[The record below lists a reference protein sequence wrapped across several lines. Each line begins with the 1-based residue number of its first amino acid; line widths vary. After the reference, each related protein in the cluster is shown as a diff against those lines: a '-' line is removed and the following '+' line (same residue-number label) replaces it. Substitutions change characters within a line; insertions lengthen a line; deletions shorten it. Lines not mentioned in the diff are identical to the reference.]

1 MAESNKI
8 SRLDGTLQGELGD
21 SQKKVSSTKD
31 FSSGNFGSKDTDR
44 VLLHIYDLTE
54 NYLGSSKPSKEFG
67 SKEDS
72 VKEEQPNPYESKG
85 IKKKKKKNFR
95 KDKKRLKRN
104 PGQQDIQINSEKILE
119 DIGFSSSEFEL
130 EIDYIR
136 LIIGNHP
143 ESVEGGLYIESIS
156 TSRDELILK
165 TTRELSDGS
174 GASVNSQIL
183 NYTDFPNGTMAEK
196 RIAARDTG
204 LVITEEGI
212 IDELFLD
219 FDFGRRYQVVNFFA
233 SETDGVG
240 EFGVKLDRPLEQS
253 IQQLEQTYVYQ
264 KIKNSEK
271 RIIDLRKGPDDKEFN
286 QLRKP
291 NYDVDLGKQ
300 IGNDGSFKTFND
312 LISTQTDTSDKVLR
326 DVLSGSFSGIK
337 LNIDYSDY
345 NEFVKYSSAHER
357 LENFV
362 YKMELIEDYDRQ
374 IGELQESGAATGS
387 TQVLNDVTNLTTKK
401 RGVIDKFTNYEKYL
415 YFESSSYESSSFGQ
429 KFDAAWPKSN
439 STKPFLNYSVTSS
452 QVVSWL
458 GSVND
463 QTGQYSSASLYDSI
477 NGSGFLM
484 NVPEHIKSDP
494 RNNIMLSFF
503 NMYGQHFDLL
513 FQYASHI
520 SKISDRSNSVDKGM
534 AGELIYHVAKNM
546 GAELFSGTTFD
557 DIWDYEYGHNVSGSY
572 QQTGALESIP
582 KKKVTQEILKRVL
595 NNLPLLYKGKGTE
608 RALRA
613 LINCYGIPTTVL
625 RIKEYG
631 GPKVFKSKDE
641 FIEETFFDSSVRVN
655 TNDQIIIPW
664 KTSSRND
671 LYPNTVEFRFKG
683 RKLAKNDNYTIVSA
697 NDGNTASNDHW
708 RIGYLSEDR
717 TDEDLGRVFFAV
729 KSGSGYLMESS
740 SILPI
745 FENEHYNIAVTRV
758 SSSGDQRT
766 NETGQFVDKFD
777 IHIRKFNNGKVAL
790 TSSFSM
796 NLDSVEHNNLFQ
808 QWSTDTRLVF
818 GGTGND
824 TTSTYSGSASTSGS
838 SIITKRASGS
848 FQEIRFWKVAL
859 SSSVIDTHTLSPR
872 AVISNQLTSS
882 FDDLVGRWSFLSSS
896 DFATNPTYS
905 LDGQY
910 NRNDLWGYA
919 TMSGFTGNRDADFEF
934 DEQVYFTP
942 VPNIGPERLSST
954 KIRIESSSLEFGN
967 LSPFR
972 RSEVSAFDFAPV
984 DSNKLGVFFSPI
996 EIINRDILFD
1006 LGGGDIDGF
1015 IANPDDQ
1022 YKPEYSQ
1029 LKDLREYFFKRYNG
1043 AFDYS
1048 LFIRTISRFD
1058 KSLFRQIRKMLPARA
1073 KSNVGFYIESHILE
1087 RNKQQVVNKPIPEEI
1102 FYEQKIDVSSE
1113 GTGIIETSGENRT
1126 HTGSFDAT
1134 LITDLN
1140 GEKRNYL
1147 GTFDTTLVTD
1157 LLGEQRNY
1165 IGYITSSKT
1174 DYDTSGNFI
1183 QDNFRNRFQQSA
1195 QYNRTILVT
1204 SQSGQVGQ
1212 GEFNDQFI
1220 TTTFRPDQR
1229 EPLGSV
1235 ITGSRLS
1242 VLFEKKNLFYSSSLS
1257 ASLDQQLGHLNN
1269 HFFAYSQSLEKAEY
1283 QDYKPGQDR
1292 AFFIGT
1298 KNTDDT
1304 TIDGGPVVEIKTTN
1318 PRKLKVKKPGFK
1330 GGNLKVK

>member
-8 SRLDGTLQGELGD
+8 SRLEGTLQGELGD
-21 SQKKVSSTKD
+21 NQKKVSSTKD

-67 SKEDS
+67 SKEDV
-72 VKEEQPNPYESKG
+72 VKEEKESPFQFG
-85 IKKKKKKNFR
+85 GKKKKR
-95 KDKKRLKRN
+95 KRKGRKKKRR
-104 PGQQDIQINSEKILE
+104 PGQQDVQINSEKILE
-119 DIGFSSSEFEL
+119 DLGFGSSEFEL

-136 LIIGNHP
+136 LIVGNHP

-156 TSRDELILK
+156 TARDELILR

-174 GASVNSQIL
+174 GELVNSQIL

-196 RIAARDTG
+196 KIAARDSG

-253 IQQLEQTYVYQ
+253 IQSLEQTYVYQ

-271 RIIDLRKGPDDKEFN
+271 TIIDLRKDPEDREFN

-300 IGNDGSFKTFND
+300 IGSDGTFKTFND
-312 LISTQTDTSDKVLR
+312 LISTQEDTSDKVLR

-345 NEFVKYSSAHER
+345 NEFVKYSSAEER
-357 LENFV
+357 LDNFV
-362 YKMELIEDYDRQ
+362 YKMELIEDFDRQ
-374 IGELQESGAATGS
+374 IGELQLSGAATS
-387 TQVLNDVTNLTTKK
+387 SAQVLLDVSNLKTKK
-401 RGVIDKFTNYEKYL
+401 KGVIDKFTNYEKYL
-415 YFESSSYESSSFGQ
+415 YFESSSYQSSSFGE

-439 STKPFLNYSVTSS
+439 SLKPFLNYSVTSS
-452 QVVSWL
+452 QVINWL

-463 QTGQYSSASLYDSI
+463 QTGQYSSASLYDST
-477 NGSGFLM
+477 NGSGFLL

-546 GAELFSGTTFD
+546 GTELFSGTTFD

-572 QQTGALESIP
+572 QQTGTLESIP
-582 KKKVTQEILKRVL
+582 KKKVTQEILKRIL
-595 NNLPLLYKGKGTE
+595 NNLPLLYKGKGSE

-613 LINCYGIPTTVL
+613 LINCYGIPTTIL

-631 GPKVFKSKDE
+631 GPKPIKSKDD
-641 FIEETFFDSSVRVN
+641 FIEETFFDSSVRVAQ
-655 TNDQIIIPW
+655 NDQIIIPW

-683 RKLAKNDNYTIVSA
+683 RKISANENYTIVSS
-697 NDGNTASNDHW
+697 NDGNTAGNDHW
-708 RIGYLSEDR
+708 RIGYLSENR

-729 KSGSGYLMESS
+729 KSGSGYVFESS

-758 SSSGDQRT
+758 SSSGDQRA

-777 IHIRKFNNGKVAL
+777 VHVKKFNNGKVAL

-796 NLDSVEHNNLFQ
+796 NLDSVEHNDLFKE
-808 QWSTDTRLVF
+808 WATGSRLVF

-824 TTSTYSGSASTSGS
+824 TTSVYSGSASTSGS
-838 SIITKRASGS
+838 SIVTKRASGS

-859 SSSVIDTHTLSPR
+859 SSSVVDTHTLSPR
-872 AVISNQLTSS
+872 AIISNNLTSS

-896 DFATNPTYS
+896 KFATNPTFS

-910 NRNDLWGYA
+910 NREDLWGFA
-919 TMSGFTGNRDADFEF
+919 TMSGFTGTLNADFEF
-934 DEQVYFTP
+934 DEQTYFTP

-1043 AFDYS
+1043 AFNYS

-1058 KSLFRQIRKMLPARA
+1058 KSLFRQIKKMLPARA
-1073 KSNVGFYIESHILE
+1073 KSTVGFYIESHILE
-1087 RNKQQVVNKPIPEEI
+1087 RNKQKVANKPIPEEL
-1102 FYEQKIDVSSE
+1102 FYEQKIDIGSE
-1113 GTGIIETSGENRT
+1113 ENGIILPSGENRT
-1126 HTGSFDAT
+1126 HSGSFDAT
-1134 LITDLN
+1134 L
-1140 GEKRNYL
+1140 
-1147 GTFDTTLVTD
+1147 VTD
-1157 LLGEQRNY
+1157 LSGEQRNY
-1165 IGYITSSKT
+1165 IGSFDTTLVTELLGERKNFVGFITSSKR
-1174 DYDTSGNFI
+1174 DFDDNGNLI
-1183 QDNFRNRFQQSA
+1183 QDNFRNIFQQAA
-1195 QYNRTILVT
+1195 QYNRTILIT
-1204 SQSGQVGQ
+1204 SKSGQVGQ

-1220 TTTFRPDQR
+1220 TTTFGKDQR
-1229 EPLGSV
+1229 NPLGTV

-1242 VLFEKKNLFYSSSLS
+1242 VLFEKKNLFFSSSLS

-1304 TIDGGPVVEIKTTN
+1304 TIDGGPVVEIKETN

>member
-21 SQKKVSSTKD
+21 NQKKVSSTKD
-31 FSSGNFGSKDTDR
+31 FSSGDFGSKDTDR
-44 VLLHIYDLTE
+44 VILHIYDLAE
-54 NYLGSSKPSKEFG
+54 NYLGSSKPSTEFG
-67 SKEDS
+67 SKKDS
-72 VKEEQPNPYESKG
+72 VKEEQENPFQFG
-85 IKKKKKKNFR
+85 GKKKKRRR
-95 KDKKRLKRN
+95 KGRKKKRR
-104 PGQQDIQINSEKILE
+104 PGQQDIQIDSEKILE
-119 DIGFSSSEFEL
+119 DIGFGSSEFEL
-130 EIDYIR
+130 EIDYVR

-156 TSRDELILK
+156 TARDELILR

-174 GASVNSQIL
+174 GELVNSQIL

-196 RIAARDTG
+196 RVAARDTG

-271 RIIDLRKGPDDKEFN
+271 RIVDLRKGPEDKEFN

-300 IGNDGSFKTFND
+300 VGSDGSFRTFND
-312 LISTQTDTSDKVLR
+312 LISTQEDTSDKVLR
-326 DVLSGSFSGIK
+326 DVLSGSFGGIK

-345 NEFVKYSSAHER
+345 NQFVKYSSAQER

-374 IGELQESGAATGS
+374 IGELQASGAATS
-387 TQVLNDVTNLTTKK
+387 SAQVLLDVSNIQTKK
-401 RGVIDKFTNYEKYL
+401 RGVVDKFTNYEKYL
-415 YFESSSYESSSFGQ
+415 YFESSSYQSSSFGQ

-439 STKPFLNYSVTSS
+439 SLKPFLNYSVTSS
-452 QVVSWL
+452 QVVNWL

-463 QTGQYSSASLYDSI
+463 QTGQYSSASLYDAT
-477 NGSGFLM
+477 NGSGFLL

-513 FQYASHI
+513 FQYASNI

-534 AGELIYHVAKNM
+534 AADLIYHVAKNM
-546 GAELFSGTTFD
+546 GTELFSGTTFD

-572 QQTGALESIP
+572 QSTGALESLP
-582 KKKVTQEILKRVL
+582 KKKVTQEILKRIL

-631 GPKVFKSKDE
+631 GPKIFKSKDE
-641 FIEETFFDSSVRVN
+641 FIEETFFDSAVRVAQ
-655 TNDQIIIPW
+655 NDQIIIPW

-683 RKLAKNDNYTIVSA
+683 KKLGKNENYTIVSS
-697 NDGNTASNDHW
+697 NDGNTAGNDHW
-708 RIGYLSEDR
+708 RIGYLSENR

-729 KSGSGYLMESS
+729 KSGSGYVFESS

-745 FENEHYNIAVTRV
+745 FENEHYNVAVTRV

-766 NETGQFVDKFD
+766 NETGQFVDRFN
-777 IHIRKFNNGKVAL
+777 IHVKKFNNNKVAL
-790 TSSFSM
+790 TSSFSLD
-796 NLDSVEHNNLFQ
+796 LDSVAHNNLFKE
-808 QWSTDTRLVF
+808 WSTGSRLVF

-859 SSSVIDTHTLSPR
+859 SSSVVDTHTLSPR
-872 AVISNQLTSS
+872 ALISNNLTSS
-882 FDDLVGRWSFLSSS
+882 YDDLVGRWSFLSSS
-896 DFATNPTYS
+896 NFATNPTFS

-910 NRNDLWGYA
+910 NRDDLWGYA
-919 TMSGFTGNRDADFEF
+919 TMSGFTGTLNADFEF
-934 DEQVYFTP
+934 DEQIYSTP

-967 LSPFR
+967 LSPFK

-1006 LGGGDIDGF
+1006 LGGGDLDGF

-1029 LKDLREYFFKRYNG
+1029 LKDLKEYFFKRYNG
-1043 AFDYS
+1043 SFNYS

-1058 KSLFRQIRKMLPARA
+1058 KSLFRQIKKMLPARA

-1087 RNKQQVVNKPIPEEI
+1087 RNKQKVANKPIPEEV
-1102 FYEQKIDVSSE
+1102 FYEQKIDIGSE
-1113 GTGIIETSGENRT
+1113 QDGIITPSGENRAY
-1126 HTGSFDAT
+1126 TGSFENVY
-1134 LITDLN
+1134 IKDLN
-1140 GEKRNYL
+1140 GEKRNYI
-1147 GTFDTTLVTD
+1147 GTFDTTLVTELFGD
-1157 LLGEQRNY
+1157 KRNY
-1165 IGYITSSKT
+1165 VGYITSSKT

-1183 QDNFRNRFQQSA
+1183 QDNFRNRFQQPA

-1220 TTTFRPDQR
+1220 ITTFRPDQR
-1229 EPLGSV
+1229 QPLGTV

-1242 VLFEKKNLFYSSSLS
+1242 TLKQKKNLFYSSSLS
-1257 ASLDQQLGHLNN
+1257 ASIDQRLGYLNN
-1269 HFFAYSQSLEKAEY
+1269 HFFAYSQSLEFAEF

-1292 AFFIGT
+1292 TFFIGT
-1298 KNTDDT
+1298 KNSDDT
-1304 TIDGGPVVEIKTTN
+1304 TIDGGPVVEVKETN

>member
-1 MAESNKI
+1 M
-8 SRLDGTLQGELGD
+8 
-21 SQKKVSSTKD
+21 
-31 FSSGNFGSKDTDR
+31 
-44 VLLHIYDLTE
+44 
-54 NYLGSSKPSKEFG
+54 
-67 SKEDS
+67 
-72 VKEEQPNPYESKG
+72 
-85 IKKKKKKNFR
+85 
-95 KDKKRLKRN
+95 
-104 PGQQDIQINSEKILE
+104 
-119 DIGFSSSEFEL
+119 
-130 EIDYIR
+130 
-136 LIIGNHP
+136 
-143 ESVEGGLYIESIS
+143 
-156 TSRDELILK
+156 
-165 TTRELSDGS
+165 
-174 GASVNSQIL
+174 
-183 NYTDFPNGTMAEK
+183 
-196 RIAARDTG
+196 
-204 LVITEEGI
+204 
-212 IDELFLD
+212 
-219 FDFGRRYQVVNFFA
+219 
-233 SETDGVG
+233 
-240 EFGVKLDRPLEQS
+240 
-253 IQQLEQTYVYQ
+253 
-264 KIKNSEK
+264 
-271 RIIDLRKGPDDKEFN
+271 
-286 QLRKP
+286 
-291 NYDVDLGKQ
+291 
-300 IGNDGSFKTFND
+300 
-312 LISTQTDTSDKVLR
+312 
-326 DVLSGSFSGIK
+326 
-337 LNIDYSDY
+337 
-345 NEFVKYSSAHER
+345 
-357 LENFV
+357 
-362 YKMELIEDYDRQ
+362 
-374 IGELQESGAATGS
+374 
-387 TQVLNDVTNLTTKK
+387 TNLQTKK
-401 RGVIDKFTNYEKYL
+401 RNCVDKFTNYEKYL

-429 KFDAAWPKSN
+429 KFDASWPKSN
-439 STKPFLNYSVTSS
+439 STKPFNLYSVTSS
-452 QVVSWL
+452 QVVNWL
-458 GSVND
+458 GNAND
-463 QTGQYSSASLYDSI
+463 QTGQYSSASLYDAT

-546 GAELFSGTTFD
+546 GSELFSGTTFD

-572 QQTGALESIP
+572 QQTGTLESIP

-631 GPKVFKSKDE
+631 GPKPIKSKDD
-641 FIEETFFDSSVRVN
+641 FIEETFFDSSVRVAQ
-655 TNDQIIIPW
+655 NDQIIIPW

-683 RKLAKNDNYTIVSA
+683 KKLSANENYTIVSS
-697 NDGNTASNDHW
+697 NDGNTAGNDHW
-708 RIGYLSEDR
+708 RIGYLSENR

-729 KSGSGYLMESS
+729 KSGSGFVFESS

-758 SSSGDQRT
+758 SSSGEQRT
-766 NETGQFVDKFD
+766 NETGQFVDRFNVHVK
-777 IHIRKFNNGKVAL
+777 KFNNGKVAL
-790 TSSFSM
+790 TSSFSLD
-796 NLDSVEHNNLFQ
+796 LDSVQHNNLFKE
-808 QWSTDTRLVF
+808 WSTGSRLVF

-824 TTSTYSGSASTSGS
+824 TTSVYSGSANAS
-838 SIITKRASGS
+838 SIATKRASGS
-848 FQEIRFWKVAL
+848 FQEIRFWKIAL
-859 SSSVIDTHTLSPR
+859 SSSVVDVHTLSPR
-872 AVISNQLTSS
+872 SVVSNQLTSS
-882 FDDLVGRWSFLSSS
+882 FSDILGRWSFLSSS
-896 DFATNPTYS
+896 KFATNPTFS

-910 NRNDLWGYA
+910 DRDDLWGYA
-919 TMSGFTGNRDADFEF
+919 TMSGFTGVRDADFEF
-934 DEQVYFTP
+934 DEQTYFTP

-1058 KSLFRQIRKMLPARA
+1058 KSLFRQIKKMLPARA

-1087 RNKQQVVNKPIPEEI
+1087 RNKQQVANKPIPEEI
-1102 FYEQKIDVSSE
+1102 FYEQKIDIGSE
-1113 GTGIIETSGENRT
+1113 QDGIITPSGENRAY
-1126 HTGSFDAT
+1126 TGSFENEY
-1134 LITDLN
+1134 IKDLN
-1140 GEKRNYL
+1140 GEKRNYV
-1147 GTFDTTLVTD
+1147 GIFDTTLVTD
-1157 LLGEQRNY
+1157 LFGENRKFV
-1165 IGYITSSKT
+1165 GFITSSKT
-1174 DYDTSGNFI
+1174 DYDVDGNFI
-1183 QDNFRNRFQQSA
+1183 RDFRNRFQQPA

-1242 VLFEKKNLFYSSSLS
+1242 VLKQKKNLFFSSSLS

-1269 HFFAYSQSLEKAEY
+1269 HFFAYSQSLEFAEF

-1292 AFFIGT
+1292 IFFIGT
-1298 KNTDDT
+1298 KNSDDT
-1304 TIDGGPVVEIKTTN
+1304 TIDGGPVVEIKETN